1 MSSSRPADT
10 RRAWSLRLR
19 LLVGQIVVLAIVC
32 LGITGATELALLHHL
47 VAQLDGQLAG
57 TSYRSALMYPE
68 PPHSG
73 WRHQHVYPRPGPGP
87 RFLDAPGQ
95 PAGMVAAVV
104 SHGNTVDAGYTT
116 SSGDRAELSP
126 AAQLQLSGIAGS
138 RKPVTLNLDG
148 LGRYR
153 VVAAPS
159 RSGGDVIVTGLSM
172 ANIDATLMRMLVI
185 FGIVTVIALVAA
197 TTAGVIIIRR
207 ALAPLRRV
215 AQTASKVAGLPLA
228 RGEVEL
234 PVRVL
239 ESDANPST
247 EVGQLG
253 AALNQMLDHIAAAL
267 SARQAS
273 ETRVR
278 QFVAD
283 ASHELR
289 TPLAAIRGYTELT
302 QRMGDD
308 REAVAQAMGR
318 VASETERMTRLVED
332 LLLLARLD
340 SGRPLEREP
349 VDLSRLAVDAVNDA
363 HVAGPDHQWELDL
376 PEEPVV
382 DHRRRGTATSG
393 ADESACQRPHPH
405 RCGHRRDDAVECRAV
420 AHRAAGHRQ
429 RTRHPSGAAVR
440 SFRTVRPGRLL
451 ALSQG
456 RQYRAGPGD
465 RLRGCQGAQ
474 RNYRGGQ
481 HAGPYRVHGAVATQR
496 MATARCR
503 SLSQEQVASIS
514 KGLFTCCIGFAMST
528 PVAVPVILYVLP
540 SLVAEALPWPPCAYC
555 SVTPLTLPSWTAF
568 TASGSASAST
578 TLIPV
583 VFPPTAIEI
592 LPPALVQIVVP
603 WTFWSL
609 PSMMTFDE
617 LLPPADTEPPGTE
630 VETPFDLLL
639 LEQPVIPAARIAAPA
654 TATVS

>member
-1 MSSSRPADT
+1 MSSSQSART

-32 LGITGATELALLHHL
+32 VGISAATELALRHHL
-47 VAQLDGQLAG
+47 LTQLDGQLAG

-68 PPHSG
+68 THREHS
-73 WRHQHVYPRPGPGP
+73 YSPRPGPGP

-104 SHGNTVDAGYTT
+104 SGGATVNAGYLT
-116 SSGDRAELSP
+116 SSGDRAALTP
-126 AAQLQLSGIAGS
+126 TARAQLESIAS
-138 RKPVTLNLDG
+138 TRKPVTLNLDG

-172 ANIDATLMRMLVI
+172 SNVDATMIRMLVI
-185 FGIVTVIALVAA
+185 LGIVTVIALVAA
-197 TTAGVIIIRR
+197 TTAGMVIIRR

-215 AQTASKVAGLPLA
+215 AQTARNVADLPLA

-234 PVRVL
+234 PMRVP
-239 ESDANPST
+239 ESDANPAT

-253 AALNQMLDHIAAAL
+253 SALNRMLDHIADAL

-308 REAVAQAMGR
+308 REAVAHAMGR
-318 VASETERMTRLVED
+318 VASETERITRLVED

-349 VDLSRLAVDAVNDA
+349 VDLSRLAVDAVSDA

-382 DHRRRGTATSG
+382 VTG
-393 ADESACQRPHPH
+393 
-405 RCGHRRDDAVECRAV
+405 DAARLQQVL
-420 AHRAAGHRQ
+420 
-429 RTRHPSGAAVR
+429 TN
-440 SFRTVRPGRLL
+440 LL
-451 ALSQG
+451 ANARVHTGVGTVVTTRLSTEPAHTVLQVIDN
-456 RQYRAGPGD
+456 GPG
-465 RLRGCQGAQ
+465 
-474 RNYRGGQ
+474 
-481 HAGPYRVHGAVATQR
+481 
-496 MATARCR
+496 
-503 SLSQEQVASIS
+503 
-514 KGLFTCCIGFAMST
+514 
-528 PVAVPVILYVLP
+528 
-540 SLVAEALPWPPCAYC
+540 
-555 SVTPLTLPSWTAF
+555 
-568 TASGSASAST
+568 
-578 TLIPV
+578 
-583 VFPPTAIEI
+583 
-592 LPPALVQIVVP
+592 
-603 WTFWSL
+603 
-609 PSMMTFDE
+609 
-617 LLPPADTEPPGTE
+617 
-630 VETPFDLLL
+630 
-639 LEQPVIPAARIAAPA
+639 IPAALQTEVFERFARGDSSRSRKGGSTGLGLAIVSAVVRAHNGTIAVSSSPGH
-654 TATVS
+654 TEFTVRLPPNGWQPSAHNV